1 MLKLG
6 SRLCGVNGAVRRASR
21 SARVPI
27 STRCGRQL
35 RSSLSLEK
43 SMIRR
48 LSIFNGG
55 RAAIAGVM
63 VFMSAACA
71 TGSAGRAGALQSTLR
86 AAGMNQPRSP
96 VLTLN
101 VTNRG
106 WSNVVVY
113 LADGATPRRLGSVPP
128 LEETQMVIYRG
139 SGTLRLLLRPT

>member
-1 MLKLG
+1 
-6 SRLCGVNGAVRRASR
+6 
-21 SARVPI
+21 
-27 STRCGRQL
+27 
-35 RSSLSLEK
+35 
-43 SMIRR
+43 MIRR

-139 SGTLRLLLRPT
+139 SGTLRLLLRPTGSNESFAPEVVWVEAGQLVELIVHPMLQTSEMVVR